1 LQFAEKD
8 GLFIGQIRHT
18 ESFRKMRAVRIEEF
32 GGLEVVKLAD
42 IPTPRPGPDEVRIQV
57 HAASVNFADTLMVS
71 GKYQATPPPPFT
83 PGMEVAGEVVE
94 CGRNIKWFKPGDRA
108 IAVLDNGGFAEE
120 VLAHHSRIMH
130 VPPGMSYVQA
140 AGVPI
145 VYGTSHLALTHRT
158 RLKPGETLLVHGAAG
173 GAGLTAV
180 EVGKALGASVI
191 GTASTPEKRK
201 VVSDYGADHVID
213 TTSEDIAARVKEL
226 TGGKGA
232 NVIYDPVGGD
242 TFNASMRC
250 AAFECRIIIVG
261 FAGGKIQRIPA
272 NILLV
277 KNIDVIGYYWG
288 AYATH
293 GLQLLRESF
302 ADLAKM
308 YGQGKLRPLVGATF
322 PLEDAASAL
331 AHLKDRKAIGK
342 TILTMGR

>member
-1 LQFAEKD
+1 
-8 GLFIGQIRHT
+8 
-18 ESFRKMRAVRIEEF
+18 MRAVRIEEF

-42 IPTPRPGPDEVRIQV
+42 MPQPQPGPDEVRIAV
-57 HAASVNFADTLMVS
+57 HAASVNFADTLMVK
-71 GKYQATPPPPFT
+71 GKYQATPTPPFT

-94 CGRNIKWFKPGDRA
+94 CGANIKWFKPGDRA
-108 IAVLDNGGFAEE
+108 VAVLDHGGFAEE

-130 VPPGMSYVQA
+130 LPPGMTYEQA

-158 RLKPGETLLVHGAAG
+158 QLKAGDTLLVHGAAG

-180 EVGKALGASVI
+180 EVGKALGATVI

-201 VVSDYGADHVID
+201 VVADYGADHILD
-213 TTSEDIAARVKEL
+213 STTEDIPARVREL

-250 AAFECRIIIVG
+250 AAFECKIIIVG

-293 GLQLLRESF
+293 GLHLLRESF
-302 ADLAKM
+302 ADLARM
-308 YGQGKLRPLVGATF
+308 YMAGKLKPLVGATY
-322 PLEDAASAL
+322 PLEDAAEAL
-331 AHLKDRKAIGK
+331 AHLADRRAIGK
-342 TILTMGR
+342 TIITMGR

>member
-1 LQFAEKD
+1 
-8 GLFIGQIRHT
+8 
-18 ESFRKMRAVRIEEF
+18 MRAVRIEEF

-42 IPTPRPGPDEVRIQV
+42 LSTPSPGPDEARIAV

-94 CGRNIKWFKPGDRA
+94 VGENVKWFKPGDRA
-108 IAVLDNGGFAEE
+108 IAVLDHGGFAEE
-120 VLAHHSRIMH
+120 VLAHHSRIMK
-130 VPPGMSYVQA
+130 VPPGMTWEQA

-158 RLKPGETLLVHGAAG
+158 HLKAGETMLVHGAAG

-180 EVGKALGASVI
+180 EVGKALGATVI
-191 GTASTPEKRK
+191 GTASTPEKRA
-201 VVSDYGADHVID
+201 VVTDYGADHVID
-213 TTSEDIAARVKEL
+213 SSTEDVARRVKDL
-226 TGGKGA
+226 TGGQGA
-232 NVIYDPVGGD
+232 DVIYDPVGGD
-242 TFNASMRC
+242 AFNLSLRC

-288 AYATH
+288 AYAGH
-293 GLQLLRESF
+293 RLQLLRDSF
-302 ADLAKM
+302 ADLGRM
-308 YGQGKLRPLVGATF
+308 YAEGKLRPLVGTIF
-322 PLEDAASAL
+322 PLEDAAGAL
-331 AHLKDRKAIGK
+331 AHLADRKAIGK
-342 TILTMGR
+342 TIITMGR

>member
-1 LQFAEKD
+1 
-8 GLFIGQIRHT
+8 
-18 ESFRKMRAVRIEEF
+18 MRAVRIEEF

-42 IPTPRPGPDEVRIQV
+42 MPTPRPGPDEVRIAV

-71 GKYQATPPPPFT
+71 GKYQATPPTPFT

-94 CGRNIKWFKPGDRA
+94 CGENIKWFKPGDKA
-108 IAVLDNGGFAEE
+108 IAVLDHGGFAEE

-130 VPPGMSYVQA
+130 LPPGMTWEQG

-158 RLKPGETLLVHGAAG
+158 KLKASDTLLVHGAAG

-180 EVGKALGASVI
+180 EVGKALGATVI

-201 VVSDYGADHVID
+201 VVADYGADHVLD
-213 TTSEDIAARVKEL
+213 STTEDIPARVREL

-232 NVIYDPVGGD
+232 NIIYDPVGGD
-242 TFNASMRC
+242 TFNASLRC
-250 AAFECRIIIVG
+250 AAFECKIIVVG

-308 YGQGKLRPLVGATF
+308 YAAGKLRPLVGATY
-322 PLEDAASAL
+322 PLEEAAEAL
-331 AHLKDRKAIGK
+331 AHLADRRAIGK
-342 TILTMGR
+342 TIITMDR

>member
-1 LQFAEKD
+1 
-8 GLFIGQIRHT
+8 
-18 ESFRKMRAVRIEEF
+18 MRAVRIEEH

-42 IPTPRPGPDEVRIQV
+42 LPAPRPGPDEVRIEV

-71 GKYQATPPPPFT
+71 GKYQATPPLPFT

-94 CGRNIKWFKPGDRA
+94 IGEHIKWFKPGDRA
-108 IAVLDNGGFAEE
+108 IAVLDHGGFAEE

-130 VPPGMSYVQA
+130 VPEGMTWEQA

-158 RLKPGETLLVHGAAG
+158 HLRPGETLLVHGAAG

-180 EVGKALGASVI
+180 EVGKALGATVI
-191 GTASTPEKRK
+191 GTASTPEKRT
-201 VVSDYGADHVID
+201 VALDHGADHVID
-213 TTSEDIAARVKEL
+213 SSTEDVAQRVRDL
-226 TGGKGA
+226 TGGQGA
-232 NVIYDPVGGD
+232 NVIYDPVGGEA
-242 TFNASMRC
+242 FNASLRC
-250 AAFECRIIIVG
+250 AAFECRIVVVG

-288 AYATH
+288 SYAIH

-302 ADLAKM
+302 ADLARM
-308 YGQGKLRPLVGATF
+308 YMEGRLRPLVGTTF
-322 PLEDAASAL
+322 PLEDAAKAL
-331 AHLKDRKAIGK
+331 AHLSNRKAIGK

>member
-1 LQFAEKD
+1 
-8 GLFIGQIRHT
+8 
-18 ESFRKMRAVRIEEF
+18 MRAVRIEEF

-42 IPTPRPGPDEVRIQV
+42 MPTPRPGPDEVRIAV

-71 GKYQATPPPPFT
+71 GKYQATPSLPFT
-83 PGMEVAGEVVE
+83 PGMEVAGEVLE
-94 CGRNIKWFKPGDRA
+94 CGENIKWFKPGDKA
-108 IAVLDNGGFAEE
+108 IAVLDHGGFAEE

-130 VPPGMSYVQA
+130 LPPGMTFEQG

-158 RLKPGETLLVHGAAG
+158 QLKPGDTLLVHGAAG

-180 EVGKALGASVI
+180 EVGKALGATVI
-191 GTASTPEKRK
+191 GTASTPEKRE
-201 VVSDYGADHVID
+201 VVTDYGADHILD
-213 TTSEDIAARVKEL
+213 STTEDIPARVKEL

-232 NVIYDPVGGD
+232 NIIYDPVGGD
-242 TFNASMRC
+242 TFNASLRC
-250 AAFECRIIIVG
+250 AAFESKIIVVG

-302 ADLAKM
+302 AALGRM
-308 YGQGKLRPLVGATF
+308 YAAGKLRPLVGATY
-322 PLEDAASAL
+322 PLEDAVEAL
-331 AHLKDRKAIGK
+331 AHLADRRAIGK
-342 TILTMGR
+342 TIITMGR

>member
-1 LQFAEKD
+1 
-8 GLFIGQIRHT
+8 
-18 ESFRKMRAVRIEEF
+18 MRAVRIEEF
-32 GGLEVVKLAD
+32 GGLEVVKLAEM
-42 IPTPRPGPDEVRIQV
+42 PTPRPGPDEVRIAV

-71 GKYQATPPPPFT
+71 GRYQATPPPPFT
-83 PGMEVAGEVVE
+83 PGMEVAGEIVE
-94 CGRNIKWFKPGDRA
+94 CGANIKWFKPGDKA
-108 IAVLDNGGFAEE
+108 IAVLDHGGFAEE

-130 VPPGMSYVQA
+130 VPPGMSYEQA

-158 RLKPGETLLVHGAAG
+158 KLQPTDTLLVHGAAG

-180 EVGKALGASVI
+180 EVGKALGATVI

-201 VVSDYGADHVID
+201 VVADYGADHVLD
-213 TTSEDIAARVKEL
+213 SSTEDIPARVKEL

-232 NVIYDPVGGD
+232 DIIYDPVGGD
-242 TFNASMRC
+242 TFNASLRC
-250 AAFECRIIIVG
+250 AAFECRIIVVG

-288 AYATH
+288 AYARH
-293 GLQLLRESF
+293 GLQLLRQSF

-308 YGQGKLRPLVGATF
+308 YAAGKLRPLVGATY
-322 PLEDAASAL
+322 PLDDAAEAL
-331 AHLKDRKAIGK
+331 AHLSDRRAIGK
-342 TILTMGR
+342 TIITMGR

>member
-1 LQFAEKD
+1 
-8 GLFIGQIRHT
+8 
-18 ESFRKMRAVRIEEF
+18 MRAVRIEEF
-32 GGLEVVKLAD
+32 GGLEVVNLAD
-42 IPTPRPGPDEVRIQV
+42 MPTPRPGPDEVRIAV

-71 GKYQATPPPPFT
+71 GKYQATPPLPFT

-94 CGRNIKWFKPGDRA
+94 CGENIKWFKPGDKA
-108 IAVLDNGGFAEE
+108 IAVLDHGGFSEE

-130 VPPGMSYVQA
+130 LPPGMTYEQG

-158 RLKPGETLLVHGAAG
+158 QLKPGDTLLVHGAAG

-180 EVGKALGASVI
+180 EIGKALGATVI
-191 GTASTPEKRK
+191 GTGSTPEKRK
-201 VVSDYGADHVID
+201 VVADYGADHVLD
-213 TTSEDIAARVKEL
+213 STTEDIPARVKEL

-232 NVIYDPVGGD
+232 NIIYDPVGGD
-242 TFNASMRC
+242 TFNASLRC
-250 AAFECRIIIVG
+250 AAFECKIIVVG

-302 ADLAKM
+302 ADLGRM
-308 YGQGKLRPLVGATF
+308 YAAGELKPLVGATY
-322 PLEDAASAL
+322 PLEDAAEAL
-331 AHLKDRKAIGK
+331 AHLADRRAIGK
-342 TILTMGR
+342 TIITMGR

>member
-1 LQFAEKD
+1 
-8 GLFIGQIRHT
+8 
-18 ESFRKMRAVRIEEF
+18 MRAVWIEEF

-42 IPTPRPGPDEVRIQV
+42 LPAPRPGADEVRIAV

-83 PGMEVAGEVVE
+83 PGMEVAGEVIE
-94 CGRNIKWFKPGDRA
+94 IGENIKWFKPGDPV
-108 IAVLDNGGFAEE
+108 IAVLDHGGYAEE

-130 VPPGMSYVQA
+130 VPPGMTWEQA

-158 RLKPGETLLVHGAAG
+158 QLKAGETMLVHGAAG

-180 EVGKALGASVI
+180 ELGKALGATVI
-191 GTASTPEKRK
+191 GTASTPEKRD
-201 VVSDYGADHVID
+201 VVRDYGADYVID
-213 TTSEDIAARVKEL
+213 SSSEDVAQRVRDL
-226 TGGKGA
+226 TGGQGA
-232 NVIYDPVGGD
+232 DVIYDPVGGD
-242 TFNASMRC
+242 AFNLSLRC

-277 KNIDVIGYYWG
+277 KNINIIGYYWG

-293 GLQLLRESF
+293 RLQMLRESF
-302 ADLAKM
+302 ADLARM
-308 YGQGKLRPLVGATF
+308 YAKGKLRPLVGTIF
-322 PLEDAASAL
+322 PLEDAANAL
-331 AHLKDRKAIGK
+331 AHLADRKAIGK
-342 TILTMGR
+342 TIITMGR